1 MSELWGD
8 CRKAGQAAGA
18 VVRSSDVP
26 YMTVRLIYKTT
37 STTNAATANIDIN
50 HIERVDGQLL
60 SSQARCV
67 RYTRHNA
74 QPSDAA
80 ATPTMNIVDDAKR
93 ARDTAPITCSRA
105 AVQSSA
111 Q

>member
-1 MSELWGD
+1 MWGD
-8 CRKAGQAAGA
+8 RGKCSQAAGA
-18 VVRSSDVP
+18 VYGWGAVA
-26 YMTVRLIYKTT
+26 YLIVRLIYKTT
-37 STTNAATANIDIN
+37 STTDAATANIDIN
-50 HIERVDGQLL
+50 HIERVEGQLL

-67 RYTRHNA
+67 RYTRHSA

-80 ATPTMNIVDDAKR
+80 ATPTMNIVDDARR